1 MKGFAHSKAGD
12 CFNDFFSPW
21 CLFLFGR
28 HEIQAFFSLVYWKTD
43 CSTRMS
49 KKMPKWSLPC
59 TPVYAFQELMEVLKM
74 FCWRKKKK
82 DKSECF
88 RLGEN
93 RVAESSSND
102 MSLTK
107 GSQQLKWQL
116 PGAAE
121 AVWRHMLVQRP
132 HAPRGITS
140 SSGLVHDFGE
150 FLQNSVCSWQKNH
163 YCFDS
168 VDRQWE
174 CSLGRQAWLCES
186 SQDWVWWYVKMW
198 EMRILKERESYQG
211 GENTPPPQT
220 KRGTW

>member
-1 MKGFAHSKAGD
+1 MKPTLH
-12 CFNDFFSPW
+12 P
-21 CLFLFGR
+21 CLCISRTYGS
-28 HEIQAFFSLVYWKTD
+28 IKN
-43 CSTRMS
+43 
-49 KKMPKWSLPC
+49 
-59 TPVYAFQELMEVLKM
+59 VLLE
-74 FCWRKKKK
+74 KKKK

-102 MSLTK
+102 ISLTK

-211 GENTPPPQT
+211 GENNPPPPRPKPNEELGRT
-220 KRGTW
+220 L